1 MKRLALIFAFGALL
15 LSCAKEEERKPSGE
29 LRTYSFS
36 INADREE
43 NEALSKALSLNGQ
56 YLSCAWKDGDELT
69 VFNCSQGA
77 LLSGTLVTHNTGN
90 TNVCFSG
97 SLTGVVNS
105 GDKLELRWNSADYK
119 NQDGTL
125 DYIAQNCDHATA
137 MVTVSSVNGNSI
149 KVNQT
154 ATFAAHQAIVRLSLQ
169 QPNGD
174 PFNASLLYF
183 SIHNNVTWKA
193 GTRLQGDYSYEDLG
207 SYAYDLS
214 FRGIANHYAEN
225 GGTGVVFIALPEGSS
240 LAIHVAAVEATSL
253 DCYTKDKE
261 EVTLNAGTYYE
272 ISMPLVAPV
281 EKHVSAP
288 AGWKSHIFDDDLF
301 YEYTDSTSGVVS
313 YYLKSEAIGWD
324 NSQTLYFTGNEFTND
339 ERFLVANVSMN
350 EWSGATQNRKG
361 LVIDLATRRKY
372 VFPSTNNCYP
382 FLDPETDQLYYCQ
395 SKNNGSDAVFY
406 RVDLLRNP
414 EYAHELAHFPAS
426 LIPTGVSKP
435 IKRMLNHIT
444 LTPDKRKVFI
454 DPQISDGST
463 TTYYWGLIDLYTGEW
478 DMWGSSPDNFTH
490 GQTSPVHE
498 DEALMALDISSSRM
512 YADDGAYGGQ
522 GTYKRMWYM
531 KKGYQQLIQPDP
543 RTTQNN
549 YASHEG
555 WSADGDY
562 VYWCS
567 RGMHK
572 RNIRTGEYTTVWD
585 RESSYLAASHCN
597 PTADMKYWTFDN
609 NNSPKRN
616 DSSYS
621 TFRGCPWDIHFY
633 NTVSKKRIAIY
644 STRPAITDKSHA
656 SNLHPDPHPHFVCND
671 KYIVCTVAGGTDS
684 PRHNLH
690 WSITPVAQLIAMSN

>member
-1 MKRLALIFAFGALL
+1 MRKIALLFAFATVL
-15 LSCAKEEERKPSGE
+15 LSCSKEKEARPSGGMG
-29 LRTYSFS
+29 TYSFS
-36 INADREE
+36 INAVKEE
-43 NEALSKALSLNGQ
+43 DKALSKALELVGKHLGTSWKSGDR
-56 YLSCAWKDGDELT
+56 LS
-69 VFNCSQGA
+69 VYNCSQGEM
-77 LLSGTLVTHNTGN
+77 LSGYLSTKNTGN

-97 SLTGVVNS
+97 SLTGTVKS
-105 GDKLELRWNSADYK
+105 GDILELRWNDVDYK

-125 DYIAQNCDHATA
+125 AYIAEHCDYATA
-137 MVTVSSVNGNSI
+137 LVTVSSVSGGTV
-149 KVNQT
+149 KVNST
-154 ATFAAHQAIVRLSLQ
+154 ATFSAKQAIVKLSLKH
-169 QPNGD
+169 PNGD
-174 PFNASLLYF
+174 AFNAGLLYF
-183 SIHNNVTWKA
+183 SIHNNVSWKS
-193 GTRLQGDYSYEDLG
+193 GTRTDFSYENLG

-214 FRGIANHYAEN
+214 FRGISGHYEEN
-225 GGTGVVFIALPEGSS
+225 GGNGVVFIALPAGAS
-240 LAIHVAAVEATSL
+240 LEVNVSAVDIDTRDA
-253 DCYTKDKE
+253 YTKNKSG
-261 EVTLNAGTYYE
+261 VTLDAGTYYE

-281 EKHVSAP
+281 EKHVAAP

-313 YYLKSEAIGWD
+313 YYLKSEALGFD

-350 EWSGATQNRKG
+350 EWSGVTQNRKG
-361 LVIDLATRRKY
+361 MVIDLATRRQY
-372 VFPSTNNCYP
+372 IFPSSSACYP
-382 FLDPETDQLYYCQ
+382 YLDPETDQLYYCQ

-406 RVDLLRNP
+406 RIDLLRNP

-426 LIPTGVSKP
+426 IIPTGVSKP
-435 IKRMLNHIT
+435 IKRTLNHIT

-478 DMWGSSPDNFTH
+478 DMWGSSPYNYTH

-498 DEALMALDISSSRM
+498 DEALMALDTSSSLM
-512 YADDGAYGGQ
+512 YADDGAYEGK
-522 GTYKRMWYM
+522 GTYKRMWFM
-531 KKGYQQLIQPDP
+531 KKNYMQLIQPDP
-543 RTTQNN
+543 RTTTNN

-572 RNIRTGEYTTVWD
+572 RNIRTNEYTTVWD

-597 PTADMKYWTFDN
+597 PTVDMKYWTFDN

-621 TFRGCPWDIHFY
+621 AYRGCPWDIHFY
-633 NTVSKKRIAIY
+633 NTVTKKRIAIY
-644 STRPAITDKSHA
+644 STRPAITDSKANESG
-656 SNLHPDPHPHFVCND
+656 LHPDPHPHFVCND
-671 KYIVCTVAGGTDS
+671 KYIVCTVAGGTDT

-690 WSITPVAQLIAMSN
+690 WSITPVAQLLEMSK